1 MGSTTLLLIL
11 IVPSCLLVL
20 YYIRTKNAER
30 IKLIEKGI
38 NPDEGFGDS
47 NHSRRNNLKNGIF
60 FISMAIGLLIGN
72 FLAKNNILE
81 GSISYISML
90 LLFGG
95 LSFFVNYMIAK
106 N

>member
-1 MGSTTLLLIL
+1 
-11 IVPSCLLVL
+11 
-20 YYIRTKNAER
+20 
-30 IKLIEKGI
+30 
-38 NPDEGFGDS
+38 
-47 NHSRRNNLKNGIF
+47 
-60 FISMAIGLLIGN
+60 MAIGLLIGN